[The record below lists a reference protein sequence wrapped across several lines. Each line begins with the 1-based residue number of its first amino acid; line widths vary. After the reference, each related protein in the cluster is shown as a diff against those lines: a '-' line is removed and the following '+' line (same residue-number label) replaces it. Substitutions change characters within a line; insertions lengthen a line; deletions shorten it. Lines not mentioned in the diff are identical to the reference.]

1 MKKVIRVLIVIG
13 LLGLAVAGISVLI
26 RNNSSSSALVNSG
39 GSSAESSKA
48 TISLI
53 YTDSE
58 TIYF

>member
-13 LLGLAVAGISVLI
+13 LLGLAIAGISVLV
-26 RNNSSSSALVNSG
+26 RNNSGNDSLAYSG
-39 GSSAESSKA
+39 SSSAESSKA
-48 TISLI
+48 TISMI